1 LTFFIFCID
10 CCFLLLLLSLQK
22 VTVLFLRCSMKRVL
36 YSLAFLLFV
45 STLSLQGLA
54 QAGTCAGMTL
64 GQNSSLNG
72 FIPFPTTDPWRQVI
86 TAAAVDPNSAAIISY
101 IGSTTPIHPD
111 FGSGDIG
118 KSTIGIPYQVVSGQP
133 TVAIA
138 YTQSA
143 SESDPGPMP
152 IPADALIEGYPKSG
166 GAGDKHVLV
175 LDRDNCFLYEL
186 YNSKLQSDGSWKA
199 DSGAVWD
206 LNNDNQ
212 RPYTWTSADAA
223 GLPIFPGLARYD
235 EVANGAINHALRFTL
250 PATIAAIVPPA
261 KHWAANSTDTYAA
274 PMGMRLRLHGSF
286 DISSYSAQNQV
297 ILNALKTYGMI
308 LADNGSALYIS
319 GDPNDGWNNTDLHAL
334 DGVTA
339 ADFDVLLENPLYTS
353 SNIPTGSAPVISS
366 FTANPTSITSGSSS
380 TLSWSG
386 TGASYY
392 VVSPQIGAVSGNSVA
407 VTPTATTTYTLYSTN
422 QYGRT
427 TATVQV
433 TVE

>member
-1 LTFFIFCID
+1 
-10 CCFLLLLLSLQK
+10 
-22 VTVLFLRCSMKRVL
+22 MKRVL
-36 YSLAFLLFV
+36 CSLTCVLFV
-45 STLSLQGLA
+45 STLTSKAHA
-54 QAGTCAGMTL
+54 QAGTCAGMSL

-72 FIPFPTTDPWRQVI
+72 FIPFPTTDPWRQDV
-86 TAAAVDPNSAAIISY
+86 TSAAIDPNSASIISY
-101 IGSTTPIHPD
+101 IGGTTPLHPD

-133 TVAIA
+133 TVAIT

-152 IPADALIEGYPKSG
+152 IPSDALIEGYPKSG

-175 LDRDNCFLYEL
+175 LSRDNCFLYEL
-186 YNSKLQSDGSWKA
+186 YDSKLQSDGSWKA
-199 DSGAVWD
+199 GSGAVWD

-223 GLPIFPGLARYD
+223 GLPVFPGLARYD
-235 EVANGAINHALRFTL
+235 EVANGVINHALRFTL
-250 PATIAAIVPPA
+250 PASIAAIVPPA

-274 PMGMRLRLHGSF
+274 PMGMRLRLHSSF
-286 DISSYSAQNQV
+286 DISSYSTQAQIV
-297 ILNALKTYGMI
+297 LAALKKYGMI
-308 LADNGSALYIS
+308 MADNGSALYIS
-319 GDPNDGWNNTDLHAL
+319 GAPNDGWNNTDLHTL

-339 ADFDVLLENPLYTS
+339 SDFDVLQETPLYTS
-353 SNIPTGSAPVISS
+353 SNIPTGSAPTISS
-366 FTANPTSITSGSSS
+366 FTASPTTVSSGSST

-386 TGASYY
+386 TGSSYY
-392 VVSPQIGAVSGNSVA
+392 IVSPQIGAVSGNSVM

-422 QYGRT
+422 QFGRT

-433 TVE
+433 TVQ